1 MMLLHRAREGRI
13 FSSAIGVFLLHCNI
27 SQRILGLGASGSRP
41 APRYGTR
48 TRAGLIRSIFRQSR
62 SAKANLARHG
72 WIGATSQGLIELFNL
87 FLSPSSRRL
96 S

>member
-13 FSSAIGVFLLHCNI
+13 FVVLTSLQYLAKDF
-27 SQRILGLGASGSRP
+27 
-41 APRYGTR
+41 R
-48 TRAGLIRSIFRQSR
+48 TRRKWVSPSTTIWSTHSRRIDPAIFRQSR

-72 WIGATSQGLIELFNL
+72 WIGGYLSGPDRTIQLI
-87 FLSPSSRRL
+87 SPSSRRL